1 MRKKIGFTLL
11 LGLICIGLFVW
22 IGYKVKTML
31 NGNSLISLSI
41 TQNSEIE
48 ETPIEISK
56 IQRIGEWEFLSIKT
70 EELVDSIKKGFFFD
84 DHMACIYQGTL
95 SLGINMKTFNEQWI
109 LAQKAD
115 SISLLLPPITLLDQ
129 DFINE
134 AKTNVFIEE
143 GTWTEKEK
151 EELYQKA
158 RKRMQQRACSQEN
171 RAIAEKHASAQIS
184 HLLRTMGFT
193 KIHLSFR
200 KE

>member
-1 MRKKIGFTLL
+1 
-11 LGLICIGLFVW
+11 
-22 IGYKVKTML
+22 
-31 NGNSLISLSI
+31 
-41 TQNSEIE
+41 
-48 ETPIEISK
+48 
-56 IQRIGEWEFLSIKT
+56 
-70 EELVDSIKKGFFFD
+70 
-84 DHMACIYQGTL
+84 MACIYQGTL
-95 SLGINMKTFNEQWI
+95 SLGINMETFNEQWI

-171 RAIAEKHASAQIS
+171 RTIAEKHASAQIS